1 MRLLGQGNTADVYEY
16 SPTQIM
22 KLYKMGYPLDAVQRE
37 LRITKLVREKG
48 LNVPQVGALVKK
60 EGRHGIVFERIEG
73 STMLLL
79 MIQQPDL
86 MDELSTRLARCHYD
100 LHALDDHERTL
111 PVQKEI
117 LVGAIQRAPLLSD
130 QDKERIIQYLANLP
144 VRQQICHGDF
154 HHDNVIFSEAKD
166 QLWLIDWMTG
176 MSGDPAG
183 DVARSWVILMSGSL
197 PEDVDPTMK
206 LGFETSRNTLVD
218 RYIQQYLLIS
228 GLSWEDVD
236 TWILPVAAARLDE
249 QLSEREAERVMTF
262 IHDRILLLN

>member
-37 LRITKLVREKG
+37 FRITKLVREKG
-48 LNVPQVGALVKK
+48 LNVPQVESFVES
-60 EGRHGIVFERIEG
+60 EGRNGIVFERIEG

-79 MIQQPDL
+79 MIQQAQL
-86 MDELSTRLARCHYD
+86 IEELSARLARCHYD
-100 LHALDDHERTL
+100 LHSLADHEGTL

-117 LVGAIQRAPLLSD
+117 LIGSIHRAPLLSD
-130 QDKERIIQYLANLP
+130 QDKERIIMYIASLP
-144 VRQQICHGDF
+144 ERQQICHGDF
-154 HHDNVIFSEAKD
+154 HHDNVMYSEAKD

-197 PEDVDPTMK
+197 PEDVDPTMS
-206 LGFETSRNTLVD
+206 LGFEASRNTLVD
-218 RYIQQYLLIS
+218 RYIQHYLQIS
-228 GLSWEDVD
+228 RLRWEDIDAWV
-236 TWILPVAAARLDE
+236 LPVAAARLDE
-249 QLSEREAERVMTF
+249 HLSEREAERVLTF
-262 IHDRILLLN
+262 IHDRLILLD